1 MEIKN
6 TIEIDVKDFV
16 NKYNKFSTTTA
27 KESYLKTAV
36 KFVDYINFEVVE
48 VLCDQILANSCYDK
62 NGNIKVKRFNEF
74 IEDETI
80 LIGEMDNF
88 NYKETFNIKITFLD
102 LEENNIAKDENFSFD
117 LVVTAVQKINE

>member
-36 KFVDYINFEVVE
+36 KFVPGGIIDLGECEVAQNTLGSNVQNIAE
-48 VLCDQILANSCYDK
+48 TSRYFKQKIL
-62 NGNIKVKRFNEF
+62 
-74 IEDETI
+74 
-80 LIGEMDNF
+80 
-88 NYKETFNIKITFLD
+88 
-102 LEENNIAKDENFSFD
+102 ENNNMKQFAS
-117 LVVTAVQKINE
+117 